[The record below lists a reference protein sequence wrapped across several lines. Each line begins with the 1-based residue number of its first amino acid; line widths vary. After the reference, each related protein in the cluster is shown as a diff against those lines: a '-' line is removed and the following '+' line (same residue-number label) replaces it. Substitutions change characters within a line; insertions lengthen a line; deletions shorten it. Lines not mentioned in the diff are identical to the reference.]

1 MDQFDLEK
9 VWNIIRKLKTEYVS
23 NSCSKGFFLDS
34 EAINTHFQIE
44 FEQQFMMNYSQN
56 LFINMNITE
65 KDIMHS
71 AEMFIYLNFC
81 PESVKPWILF
91 YNDLFKNEPPNKII
105 LTLNRILKGKKN
117 GMQAIATKLFTK
129 LEEQFGLHFRQIQN
143 LINGFHS
150 YLNFRD
156 VWTSKY
162 FLSSIKLNIVLISF
176 SVSNHPVH
184 FLTEGKKFPSAF
196 IPFCDFGGN
205 PNSVGAKIEEF
216 DVPICNSFQSI
227 VLNDQLCYEVD
238 LNKFSNKD
246 NIKQELTN
254 GFVFTMDYNEDRQI
268 TFDQKMQNEEEISLL
283 RKVTY
288 SEANQHASIY
298 LNTIGLYS
306 DSLSFSVTRLYVCV
320 EPVEL
325 SGEGEY
331 NLNVLKEIEVTPYFL
346 GLDQTTRF
354 CQNEEMFESCTTR
367 QYIDTLL
374 EQCGCLPFNI
384 RMSDKVLF

>member
-65 KDIMHS
+65 TDIMHS

-150 YLNFRD
+150 SLNFRD
-156 VWTSKY
+156 IWTSKC

-184 FLTEGKKFPSAF
+184 FLTEGRKFPSAF
-196 IPFCDFGGN
+196 IPFCEFGGN

-238 LNKFSNKD
+238 LNKYSDKN
-246 NIKQELTN
+246 NIEKELQA
-254 GFVFTMDYNEDRQI
+254 GFYFLMDYNEDRQV
-268 TFDQKMQNEEEISLL
+268 TFDHIIGEEREFNLATSL
-283 RKVTY
+283 
-288 SEANQHASIY
+288 ANADHYDQASIY
-298 LNTIGLYS
+298 LNTVGKI
-306 DSLSFSVTRLYVCV
+306 
-320 EPVEL
+320 
-325 SGEGEY
+325 
-331 NLNVLKEIEVTPYFL
+331 N
-346 GLDQTTRF
+346 
-354 CQNEEMFESCTTR
+354 
-367 QYIDTLL
+367 
-374 EQCGCLPFNI
+374 
-384 RMSDKVLF
+384 